1 MQVRFIYES
10 DDYDKA
16 REVVVEKICEY
27 LSYKLDLPNQ
37 VEVKFSTMMPGVYAH
52 TALDPRFKNRITI
65 NSTLKAS
72 EIAPVVLHEM
82 IHVHQ
87 VHIGRLDVTR
97 NGTYI
102 WDKKRYPSTDPTSLE
117 INKYLQ
123 LPWELDVA
131 NKQQQ
136 MLQEA
141 LNFVEKRSKQ

>member
-10 DDYDKA
+10 NDYDKE
-16 REVVVEKICEY
+16 REIVVEKICEY
-27 LSYKLDLPNQ
+27 LSYKVDLPIQ
-37 VEVKFSTMMPGVYAH
+37 VEVKFSKLPLGVYAH
-52 TALDPRFKNRITI
+52 TALDPRFKNRVTV
-65 NSTLKAS
+65 NSNLKAN
-72 EIAPVVLHEM
+72 EIATVILHEM

-102 WDKKRYPSTDPTSLE
+102 WDKKRYPSPDPKSME

-141 LNFVEKRSKQ
+141 LDFVQKRSK